1 MAIYLYIGRGINST
15 AELTFYGVLPA
26 AEEFNVRRT
35 SRRRFLEFSLLGK
48 NFLARTAMN
57 ISKEALCSLSLYL
70 RIYAV
75 HVTFGRIIYLFPNI
89 IYLFLHYI
97 YIYIELLLNREII
110 KFLTS

>member
-1 MAIYLYIGRGINST
+1 MAFCQPPRNST
-15 AELTFYGVLPA
+15 YD
-26 AEEFNVRRT
+26 VRRGVV
-35 SRRRFLEFSLLGK
+35 SLSFPSLGK
-48 NFLARTAMN
+48 ILPLGTAMN

-97 YIYIELLLNREII
+97 YIELLLNREII